1 MNFTQSSI
9 FSIVASFGLLFVNLL
24 INIIEARIM
33 GPSEMGRYQV
43 FVTTQTMFATICAL
57 GIGQSCIYFINKLKI
72 DERKVLA
79 TSINSA
85 LLISLLAGIVLFGI
99 ILLDQEYFGK
109 ENVYYIALFSMGT
122 SAMLIN
128 NIFTPVLLT
137 HMEVVRNQVVK
148 YFGRIFTLIAF
159 ALLFLLGKNLSV
171 GFLLGLSGV
180 TTMLGTIILYYYF
193 YNRFSFSDGID
204 FPLLGRILKW
214 GVKLAGS
221 SIASITLTSIPVY
234 FLTWFSSTGFEDVGY
249 YGRANSLLV
258 VGTVIASSIGPLL
271 YAKWSSVEGKIL
283 ASQVRRVSML
293 FIMVNILIAIG
304 IIVVA
309 PFVVEL
315 LFGKEF
321 NAASPILQIL
331 AFSLI
336 GNGVKEVCYG
346 VLSSQGHPL
355 KIMKNLCYGII
366 LSVVA
371 NYFVIPVWGVC
382 GCAMVTTIVTLVTAI
397 FLMYDVTRISE
408 IKMSDFFVAP
418 TINELKEIITKN
430 ILKK

>member
-79 TSINSA
+79 TSINST

-122 SAMLIN
+122 SAILIN

-180 TTMLGTIILYYYF
+180 TSMLGTVILYYYF

-204 FPLLGRILKW
+204 FPLLVRILKW
-214 GVKLAGS
+214 GVKLAGNN
-221 SIASITLTSIPVY
+221 IASITLTSIPVY
-234 FLTWFSSTGFEDVGY
+234 FLTWFSITGFEDVGY

-355 KIMKNLCYGII
+355 KIMKNLCFGII